1 MASMPDWSQLQ
12 PGFADPVHDA
22 QGVFRA
28 VLDALARPGQLRSVG
43 SRLAPSAEA
52 SVAARATLLAL
63 ADATTSVW
71 LQSSLPEVASAL
83 RFHTGAPL
91 LSGEAE
97 LANAQ
102 FALLTDP
109 ARCPALERFAFGTA
123 ESPEHA
129 ATLIVDVPT
138 LHAGHGG
145 HGGHGGHDGHD
156 GHAGPAS
163 RAALRL
169 RLRGPGIATHSDVTV
184 GGLDAAFWR
193 ARAAL
198 APRFPAGL
206 DLLVTAGDT
215 VLGLPRTTHVEVC

>member
-1 MASMPDWSQLQ
+1 MLMASMPDWSQLQ

-28 VLDALARPGQLRSVG
+28 VLDALARPGHLRSVG
-43 SRLAPSAEA
+43 SRLAPNEEA
-52 SVAARATLLAL
+52 SIAARATLLAL

-71 LQSSLPEVASAL
+71 LQFPLPEVASAL

-91 LSGEAE
+91 LSGESE
-97 LANAQ
+97 LATAQ

-123 ESPEHA
+123 ESPEHS
-129 ATLIVDVPT
+129 ATLIVDVPV
-138 LHAGHGG
+138 LAAGHTGTGG
-145 HGGHGGHDGHD
+145 LH
-156 GHAGPAS
+156 
-163 RAALRL
+163 L
-169 RLRGPGIATHSDVTV
+169 RLRGPGIATHTDVTV
-184 GGLDAAFWR
+184 GGLDTPFWQ

-206 DLLVTAGDT
+206 DLLIASGDT

>member
-1 MASMPDWSQLQ
+1 MLMASMPDWSQLQ

-28 VLDALARPGQLRSVG
+28 VLDALARPGRLRSVG
-43 SRLAPSAEA
+43 SRLAPSEQA
-52 SVAARATLLAL
+52 SIAARATLLAL
-63 ADATTSVW
+63 ADATTAVW
-71 LQSSLPEVASAL
+71 LQFPLPEVASAL

-91 LSGEAE
+91 LSGEAD
-97 LANAQ
+97 LATAQ

-109 ARCPALERFAFGTA
+109 ARCPALEQFAFGTA
-123 ESPEHA
+123 ESPEHS

-138 LHAGHGG
+138 LAAGHSGAGG
-145 HGGHGGHDGHD
+145 LH
-156 GHAGPAS
+156 
-163 RAALRL
+163 L
-169 RLRGPGIATHSDVTV
+169 RLRGPGIESHADVTV
-184 GGLDAAFWR
+184 GGLGAAFWQ

-206 DLLVTAGDT
+206 DLLIASGDT

>member
-1 MASMPDWSQLQ
+1 MLSAPMPDWSALQ
-12 PGFADPVHDA
+12 PGFDDAVHDA

-28 VLDALARPGQLRSVG
+28 VLDALARPGRLRSVG
-43 SRLAPSAEA
+43 PRLAPSDEA
-52 SVAARATLLAL
+52 SIAARATLLAL

-71 LQSSLPEVASAL
+71 LQVPLAEVSSAL

-91 LSGEAE
+91 LSGERA

-109 ARCPALERFAFGTA
+109 ARCPALTHLAFGTA
-123 ESPEHA
+123 ESPEHS

-138 LHAGHGG
+138 LAE
-145 HGGHGGHDGHD
+145 
-156 GHAGPAS
+156 GHATDAG
-163 RAALRL
+163 LHL
-169 RLRGPGIATHSDVTV
+169 RLRGPGIKTHADVAV
-184 GGLDAAFWR
+184 GGLDAAFWQ

-206 DLLVTAGDT
+206 DLLIASGDT
-215 VLGLPRTTHVEVC
+215 VLGVPRTTYVEVC

>member
-1 MASMPDWSQLQ
+1 MLMASIPDWSQLQ

-28 VLDALARPGQLRSVG
+28 VLDALARPGVLRSVG
-43 SRLAPSAEA
+43 SRLAPSKEA
-52 SVAARATLLAL
+52 SIAARATLLAL

-71 LQSSLPEVASAL
+71 LQFPLPEVASAL

-91 LSGEAE
+91 LSGEAD
-97 LANAQ
+97 LATAQ

-123 ESPEHA
+123 ESPEHS
-129 ATLIVDVPT
+129 ATLIVDVPA
-138 LHAGHGG
+138 LAAGHTGT
-145 HGGHGGHDGHD
+145 DGLH
-156 GHAGPAS
+156 
-163 RAALRL
+163 L
-169 RLRGPGIATHSDVTV
+169 RLRGPGIAAHADVAV
-184 GGLDAAFWR
+184 GGLDTGFWQ

-206 DLLVTAGDT
+206 DLLIASGDT

>member
-1 MASMPDWSQLQ
+1 MLMASIPDWSQLQ

-28 VLDALARPGQLRSVG
+28 VLDALARPGVLRSVG
-43 SRLAPSAEA
+43 SRLAPSKEA
-52 SVAARATLLAL
+52 SIAARATLLAL

-71 LQSSLPEVASAL
+71 LQFPLPEVASAL
-83 RFHTGAPL
+83 RFHTGSPL
-91 LSGEAE
+91 LSGEAD
-97 LANAQ
+97 LATAQ

-123 ESPEHA
+123 ESPEHS
-129 ATLIVDVPT
+129 ATLIVDVPA
-138 LHAGHGG
+138 LAAGHTGTDDL
-145 HGGHGGHDGHD
+145 H
-156 GHAGPAS
+156 
-163 RAALRL
+163 L
-169 RLRGPGIATHSDVTV
+169 RLRGPGIAAHADVTI
-184 GGLDAAFWR
+184 GGLDTGFWQ

-206 DLLVTAGDT
+206 DLLIASGDM

>member
-1 MASMPDWSQLQ
+1 MSTARMPDWSALQ

-43 SRLAPSAEA
+43 KRLAHSAEA

-63 ADATTSVW
+63 TDATTPVW
-71 LQSSLPEVASAL
+71 LQAPLTEVSSAL

-91 LSGEAE
+91 LGGEAE
-97 LANAQ
+97 LATAQ

-123 ESPEHA
+123 GSPEHST
-129 ATLIVDVPT
+129 TLIVDVPT
-138 LHAGHGG
+138 LAE
-145 HGGHGGHDGHD
+145 
-156 GHAGPAS
+156 GHAGDGG
-163 RAALRL
+163 LRL
-169 RLRGPGIATHSDVTV
+169 RLRGPGIETHADVTV
-184 GGLDAAFWR
+184 GALDAGFWQ

-206 DLLVTAGDT
+206 DLLIAAGDS

>member
-1 MASMPDWSQLQ
+1 MLMASMPDWSQLQ

-28 VLDALARPGQLRSVG
+28 VLDALARPGRLRSVG

-52 SVAARATLLAL
+52 SIAARATLLAL

-71 LQSSLPEVASAL
+71 LQFPLPEVASAL

-91 LSGEAE
+91 LGGETD
-97 LANAQ
+97 LTTAQ

-109 ARCPALERFAFGTA
+109 TCCPALERFAFGTA
-123 ESPEHA
+123 ESPEHS
-129 ATLIVDVPT
+129 ATLIVDVPALAT
-138 LHAGHGG
+138 GHTGAGLH
-145 HGGHGGHDGHD
+145 
-156 GHAGPAS
+156 
-163 RAALRL
+163 L
-169 RLRGPGIATHSDVTV
+169 RLRGPGIATHADVTV
-184 GGLDAAFWR
+184 GGIDTVFWQS
-193 ARAAL
+193 RAAL

-206 DLLVTAGDT
+206 DLLIANGDT

>member
-1 MASMPDWSQLQ
+1 MASTPDWSQLQ

-28 VLDALARPGQLRSVG
+28 VLDALARPGRLRGVG
-43 SRLAPSAEA
+43 SRLAPSADA

-71 LQSSLPEVASAL
+71 LQSALPEVASAL

-109 ARCPALERFAFGTA
+109 TRCPALERFAFGTA

-138 LHAGHGG
+138 LRA
-145 HGGHGGHDGHD
+145 GHDGHGSAD
-156 GHAGPAS
+156 G
-163 RAALRL
+163 LRL

-184 GGLDAAFWR
+184 GGLDAAFWQ

-206 DLLVTAGDT
+206 DLLVTAGET
-215 VLGLPRTTHVEVC
+215 VLGLPRTTHVEIC

>member
-1 MASMPDWSQLQ
+1 MLMASMPDWSQLQ

-43 SRLAPSAEA
+43 SRLAPSDEA

-63 ADATTSVW
+63 ADSTTPVW
-71 LQSSLPEVASAL
+71 LQAVLPEVSSAL

-91 LSGEAE
+91 LGGDAA
-97 LANAQ
+97 LATAQ

-109 ARCPALERFAFGTA
+109 ARCPALDHFAFGTS
-123 ESPEHA
+123 ESPEHS

-138 LHAGHGG
+138 LAAGHANDGG
-145 HGGHGGHDGHD
+145 LH
-156 GHAGPAS
+156 
-163 RAALRL
+163 L
-169 RLRGPGIATHSDVTV
+169 RLRGPGIATHTDVSV
-184 GGLDAAFWR
+184 GGLDTAFWQ

-206 DLLVTAGDT
+206 DLLIAAGDT

>member
-1 MASMPDWSQLQ
+1 MLMASIPDWSQLQ

-28 VLDALARPGQLRSVG
+28 VLDALARPGRLRSVG
-43 SRLAPSAEA
+43 SRLAPNEEA
-52 SVAARATLLAL
+52 SIAARATLLAL

-71 LQSSLPEVASAL
+71 LQFPLPEVASAL

-91 LSGEAE
+91 LSGESD
-97 LANAQ
+97 LATAQ
-102 FALLTDP
+102 FVLLTDP

-123 ESPEHA
+123 ESPEHS
-129 ATLIVDVPT
+129 ATLIVDVPMLAT
-138 LHAGHGG
+138 DHTGTGGLH
-145 HGGHGGHDGHD
+145 
-156 GHAGPAS
+156 
-163 RAALRL
+163 L
-169 RLRGPGIATHSDVTV
+169 RLRGPGIATHADVTV
-184 GGLDAAFWR
+184 GGLDTAFWQ

-206 DLLVTAGDT
+206 DLLIASGDT

>member
-1 MASMPDWSQLQ
+1 MLTPSTPDWSQLQ

-22 QGVFRA
+22 QRVFRA

-43 SRLAPSAEA
+43 SRLAESEEA
-52 SVAARATLLAL
+52 SIAARATLLAL
-63 ADATTSVW
+63 ADATTAVW
-71 LQSSLPEVASAL
+71 LQAPLPEVASAL

-91 LSGEAE
+91 LCGEAE
-97 LANAQ
+97 LPRAQ

-109 ARCPALERFAFGTA
+109 TRCPALARFAFGTA
-123 ESPEHA
+123 ESPEHS

-138 LHAGHGG
+138 LAAGHAANDT
-145 HGGHGGHDGHD
+145 HRDGLH
-156 GHAGPAS
+156 
-163 RAALRL
+163 L
-169 RLRGPGIATHSDVTV
+169 RLRGPGIATHTDVTV
-184 GGLDAAFWR
+184 GGLDAAFWQ

-206 DLLVTAGDT
+206 DLLIASGDA

>member
-1 MASMPDWSQLQ
+1 MLMASMPDWSQLQ
-12 PGFADPVHDA
+12 PGFADPIHDA

-43 SRLAPSAEA
+43 SRLAHSDEA

-63 ADATTSVW
+63 ADATTPVW
-71 LQSSLPEVASAL
+71 LQTPLAEVASAL

-91 LSGEAE
+91 LYGDAA
-97 LANAQ
+97 LATAQ

-109 ARCPALERFAFGTA
+109 ARCPALDRFAFGTS
-123 ESPEHA
+123 ESPEHS

-138 LHAGHGG
+138 LAV
-145 HGGHGGHDGHD
+145 
-156 GHAGPAS
+156 GHANDGG
-163 RAALRL
+163 LHL
-169 RLRGPGIATHSDVTV
+169 RLRGPGIATHTDVSV
-184 GGLDAAFWR
+184 SGLDAAFWQ

-206 DLLVTAGDT
+206 DLLIAAGDT
-215 VLGLPRTTHVEVC
+215 VLGLPRTTQVEVC

>member
-1 MASMPDWSQLQ
+1 MLMASMPDWSQLQ

-28 VLDALARPGQLRSVG
+28 VLDALARPGRLCSVG
-43 SRLAPSAEA
+43 SRLAPSEEA

-71 LQSSLPEVASAL
+71 LQFPLPEVASAL

-91 LSGEAE
+91 LSGEAD
-97 LANAQ
+97 LATAQ

-123 ESPEHA
+123 ESPEHS
-129 ATLIVDVPT
+129 ATLIVDVPA
-138 LHAGHGG
+138 LAAGHTGVGG
-145 HGGHGGHDGHD
+145 LH
-156 GHAGPAS
+156 
-163 RAALRL
+163 L
-169 RLRGPGIATHSDVTV
+169 RLRGPGIETHADVTL
-184 GGLDAAFWR
+184 GGLDAAFWQ

-206 DLLVTAGDT
+206 DLLIASGDT

>member
-1 MASMPDWSQLQ
+1 MLTALMPDWSELQ

-28 VLDALARPGQLRSVG
+28 VLDALARPGLLRSVG
-43 SRLAPSAEA
+43 GRLSHSNEA

-71 LQSSLPEVASAL
+71 LQTPLAEVASAL

-91 LSGEAE
+91 LSGDAE
-97 LANAQ
+97 LPSAQ

-109 ARCPALERFAFGTA
+109 ANCPALERFAFGSA
-123 ESPEHA
+123 ESPEHS

-138 LHAGHGG
+138 LAEGHTGNGG
-145 HGGHGGHDGHD
+145 LH
-156 GHAGPAS
+156 
-163 RAALRL
+163 L
-169 RLRGPGIATHSDVTV
+169 RLRGPGIKTHADVTV
-184 GGLDAAFWR
+184 GGLNIAFWQ

-206 DLLVTAGDT
+206 DLLIAAGDS

>member
-1 MASMPDWSQLQ
+1 MLMASIPDWAQLQ

-28 VLDALARPGQLRSVG
+28 VLDALARPGVLRSVG
-43 SRLAPSAEA
+43 SRLAPSKEA
-52 SVAARATLLAL
+52 SIAARATLLAL

-71 LQSSLPEVASAL
+71 LQFPLPEVASAL

-91 LSGEAE
+91 LSGETD
-97 LANAQ
+97 LPTAQ

-109 ARCPALERFAFGTA
+109 ARCPALERFAFGTG
-123 ESPEHA
+123 ESPEHS
-129 ATLIVDVPT
+129 ATLIVDVPA
-138 LHAGHGG
+138 LAAGHTGTGG
-145 HGGHGGHDGHD
+145 LH
-156 GHAGPAS
+156 
-163 RAALRL
+163 L
-169 RLRGPGIATHSDVTV
+169 RLRGPGIAAHADVTV
-184 GGLDAAFWR
+184 GGLDTAFWQ

-206 DLLVTAGDT
+206 DLLIASGDT